1 MKTEIKK
8 RLYKQKPKAFLKI
21 LRMGVAYY
29 ECTIAIDN
37 KVEIVNFEIPISDM
51 GNADF
56 YPEMEAKLLNR
67 WIVIDENTISK

>member
-8 RLYKQKPKAFLKI
+8 RLYKQKPKAFLKLI
-21 LRMGVAYY
+21 RIGVAYY
-29 ECTIAIDN
+29 ECTIVMDN
-37 KVEIVNFEIPISDM
+37 KTIVINFEIPISDM

-67 WIVIDENTISK
+67 WIVITDQQ